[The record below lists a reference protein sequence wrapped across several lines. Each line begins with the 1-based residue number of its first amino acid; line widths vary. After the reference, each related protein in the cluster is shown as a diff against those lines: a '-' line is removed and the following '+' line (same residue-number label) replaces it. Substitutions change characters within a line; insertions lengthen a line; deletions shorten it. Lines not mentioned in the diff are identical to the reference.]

1 MQDPPLLGI
10 VGFDFLLDI
19 LRPGKDRTVGNTFE
33 YRFDRIVGRGFV
45 PADFDQ
51 DIPRVHIR
59 NVVRLPQHR
68 RLGLVERRPD
78 LEIAVDTCDLVGIRV
93 IHAYLEFFGVL
104 RNTQFPQGVLVDEDH
119 IVVVHTGE
127 VVVAQPLQPQYP
139 EIGRIA
145 DEYLEPDH
153 PVGAILHRIVVAPVV
168 GRTAAQ
174 GDGLDTRLA
183 QQLLAELRNL
193 FFPEENFGRDIEYVG
208 RIVPHRRRNQ
218 VADLQADG
226 QRGGDQ
232 DNGNDVL
239 DRDKHLAV
247 KHLGAV
253 AERSPDDVHGFVA
266 RHHHR
271 RDKARNDAQ
280 HHDKRGIA
288 SHDGRRHILPD
299 ADFRPQ
305 QPRSAG
311 LHRGC
316 QEKRDDERHD
326 TQECRFE
333 DQFEDDFAARGAQ
346 QPAGGH
352 LLGAKPGLGN
362 RQVDIIHHG
371 EEQDDGA
378 HTEKDH
384 HEGPTAVVEPPIII
398 LG

>member
-1 MQDPPLLGI
+1 M
-10 VGFDFLLDI
+10 
-19 LRPGKDRTVGNTFE
+19 TFW
-33 YRFDRIVGRGFV
+33 I
-45 PADFDQ
+45 
-51 DIPRVHIR
+51 
-59 NVVRLPQHR
+59 
-68 RLGLVERRPD
+68 
-78 LEIAVDTCDLVGIRV
+78 
-93 IHAYLEFFGVL
+93 
-104 RNTQFPQGVLVDEDH
+104 
-119 IVVVHTGE
+119 
-127 VVVAQPLQPQYP
+127 
-139 EIGRIA
+139 
-145 DEYLEPDH
+145 
-153 PVGAILHRIVVAPVV
+153 
-168 GRTAAQ
+168 
-174 GDGLDTRLA
+174 
-183 QQLLAELRNL
+183 
-193 FFPEENFGRDIEYVG
+193 
-208 RIVPHRRRNQ
+208 
-218 VADLQADG
+218 
-226 QRGGDQ
+226 
-232 DNGNDVL
+232 
-239 DRDKHLAV
+239 
-247 KHLGAV
+247 V

>member
-1 MQDPPLLGI
+1 M
-10 VGFDFLLDI
+10 
-19 LRPGKDRTVGNTFE
+19 
-33 YRFDRIVGRGFV
+33 
-45 PADFDQ
+45 
-51 DIPRVHIR
+51 
-59 NVVRLPQHR
+59 
-68 RLGLVERRPD
+68 GLVERRPD

-168 GRTAAQ
+168 GRAATQ
-174 GDGLDTRLA
+174 GDGLDAGFA
-183 QQLLAELRNL
+183 QQLFAELCDLRFSGKDL
-193 FFPEENFGRDIEYVG
+193 GRDIEYVG
-208 RIVPHRRRNQ
+208 RIISHRRRNQ

-316 QEKRDDERHD
+316 QEKRDDERHN